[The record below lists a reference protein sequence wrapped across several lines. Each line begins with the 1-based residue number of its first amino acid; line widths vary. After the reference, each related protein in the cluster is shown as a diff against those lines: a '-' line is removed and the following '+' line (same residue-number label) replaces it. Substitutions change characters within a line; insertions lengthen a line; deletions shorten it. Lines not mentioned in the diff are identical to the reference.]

1 MIDGSRAGSN
11 SSCTAFAGLL
21 QQCQRVE
28 LECVEGL
35 RVVVLE
41 LEKGAVRN
49 GLSSACC
56 AVLCCGF
63 YYHRMSY
70 RAPSTRPITTA
81 GADMRVKILSWD
93 EAKAIIMRGNAS
105 KKELRAGGVALA
117 EPGW

>member
-21 QQCQRVE
+21 QQCQKVE

-56 AVLCCGF
+56 AVDF
-63 YYHRMSY
+63 I
-70 RAPSTRPITTA
+70 ITECLI
-81 GADMRVKILSWD
+81 GLRRRGRSQLRVQIC
-93 EAKAIIMRGNAS
+93 E
-105 KKELRAGGVALA
+105 
-117 EPGW
+117 